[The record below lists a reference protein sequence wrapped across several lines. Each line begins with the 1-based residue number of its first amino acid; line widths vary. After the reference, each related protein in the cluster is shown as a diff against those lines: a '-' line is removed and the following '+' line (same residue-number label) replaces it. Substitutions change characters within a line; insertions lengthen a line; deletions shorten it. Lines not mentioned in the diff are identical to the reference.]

1 MVFGIEIGGM
11 GGALTQ
17 IILSPLMWLAIVGLV
32 AFLSLGLLWVRKQK
46 RLNVVTYIF
55 TEIAN
60 GKQSIQKT
68 RCGWFKSKSIFG
80 GLYDYSG
87 EQVMK
92 TKDNRIILG
101 CSSVD
106 FHDFQGK
113 QCLLVKRK
121 SDDPKILVPLTR
133 MKIENSDL
141 LGLIAPADFRDA
153 AVSCIDQTNNE
164 MRSKWEQYIQW
175 AIFIGVIIFA
185 LVSII
190 LITQMVKQ
198 GQAESKDLLL
208 QVGRMIH
215 GGVTSSTAP

>member
-1 MVFGIEIGGM
+1 MALNLNFGGV
-11 GGALTQ
+11 GGAVTQ
-17 IILSPLMWLAIVGLV
+17 MFLSPLIWLAIIG
-32 AFLSLGLLWVRKQK
+32 AFLILVVGLLWVRKQK
-46 RLNVVTYIF
+46 RLNVVTFIF
-55 TEIAN
+55 TEISN

-68 RCGWFKSKSIFG
+68 KSGWFKSKSVLG

-87 EQVMK
+87 EQIMK
-92 TKDNRIILG
+92 TKDGRIILG

-121 SDDPKILVPLTR
+121 SDDPKLLVPLTR
-133 MKIENSDL
+133 MKIENEHL
-141 LGLIAPADFRDA
+141 LGVIAPADFRDA
-153 AVSCIDQTNNE
+153 ATACIDQTNSE

-190 LITQMVKQ
+190 LITQMVSR
-198 GQAESKDLLL
+198 GQDKAAELIIQAGKIVS
-208 QVGRMIH
+208 
-215 GGVTSSTAP
+215 GGVPSTTAP

>member
-1 MVFGIEIGGM
+1 MVLGINIGGI
-11 GGALTQ
+11 GGSITQ
-17 IILSPLMWLAIVGLV
+17 VFLSPLIWLAAVGGLLILTV
-32 AFLSLGLLWVRKQK
+32 GLLWVRKQK

-68 RCGWFKSKSIFG
+68 KSGWFKSKSALG
-80 GLYDYSG
+80 GLFDYSG
-87 EQVMK
+87 EQIMK

-101 CSSVD
+101 CSSID
-106 FHDFQGK
+106 FHDFNGK

-133 MKIENSDL
+133 VKIENETL
-141 LGLIAPADFRDA
+141 LGLIANGDYRDA
-153 AVSCIDQTNNE
+153 AVACIDQTNNE
-164 MRSKWEQYIQW
+164 MRAKWEQFVQW

-190 LITQMVKQ
+190 LITQMVSR
-198 GQAESKDLLL
+198 GQDKAAELILEAGKIIS
-208 QVGRMIH
+208 
-215 GGVTSSTAP
+215 GGVPSSTAP